1 MKRFAILLLTAAVC
15 ISMAACKS
23 DTAADPGESS
33 VSSSPAST
41 TQASVET
48 GPQYKAVHSD
58 YFGAVGAQKLYNYY
72 LTCIYRAR
80 VDEFVK
86 RQHDYDEEWSIE
98 EYFNFVA
105 RVLAESDAVSGKT
118 NREVLQERAIQE
130 CIHMSVLYNE
140 AIKQNMQISD
150 NHVQSIGSWWKRY
163 ADRYY
168 NRLNGQFPYVKD
180 LDTAME
186 FMTGGNVN
194 EVIDYTRIQTT
205 ITRYTTNYFYKDNS
219 DNRDFA
225 KYYQDHINDFRR
237 VTVRAVYMKEKTRAE
252 AVRKLMNGRPEHIVN
267 LSRAF
272 NEDPKLAE
280 TSGLVTVT
288 SDTYLVPQE
297 VKEWAYA
304 QSADVTFYQ
313 HGIIELLQTSEG
325 YYLLMCE
332 KVEEYN
338 EDVED
343 NEIYKAV
350 GEACKAERLD
360 TYLDELLTQ
369 DEYKLTEYDFDKAVK
384 AMDESLKI

>member
-41 TQASVET
+41 AQASVET

-58 YFGAVGAQKLYNYY
+58 YFGAVGEQKLYNYY

-105 RVLAESDAVSGKT
+105 RVLAEPDAVSGKT

-130 CIHMSVLYNE
+130 CIRMSVLYNE

-150 NHVQSIGSWWKRY
+150 NHVQSIGSWWKKY

-168 NRLNGQFPYVKD
+168 SRLNGQFPYVKD

-205 ITRYTTNYFYKDNS
+205 VTRYTTNYFYKDNS

-252 AVRKLMNGRPEHIVN
+252 AVRKLMNDRPEHIVN

-313 HGIIELLQTSEG
+313 HGNIELLQTSEG

-332 KVEEYN
+332 TVEEYN

-343 NEIYKAV
+343 SEIYKAV
-350 GEACKAERLD
+350 GEACKAERLNI
-360 TYLDELLTQ
+360 YLDELLTQ